1 MANPNIIKTSNK
13 LIGEIENKE
22 LYDSDDD
29 LPDSHETM
37 DYNQQNILYEELDLG
52 ENK

>member
-1 MANPNIIKTSNK
+1 MIKTSNK

-29 LPDSHETM
+29 LLD
-37 DYNQQNILYEELDLG
+37 NNQNIA
-52 ENK
+52 N